1 MKKQREDLRQQKE
14 ECIRQDPI
22 NNLQLQNCPVDLS
35 ELFHELGDKKDYN
48 NAQLLPNNGRVL

>member
-35 ELFHELGDKKDYN
+35 ELFHELGDEKDYN
-48 NAQLLPNNGRVL
+48 NA